1 MSFQVTTAF
10 VQQYTTNV
18 NLLLQQSGSR
28 FRNAVTEGSYTGKAA
43 KAVEQIGAVV
53 AQKRTTRHS
62 DTPLI
67 STPHDARW
75 VFPVD
80 YDWADLIDD
89 VDKLRMLIDPQSP
102 YAINGANSI
111 GRAMDD
117 EIVSAFFGTSKT
129 GENGTTNTAFPAGNV
144 VALGTSGMTVKK
156 LRAAKRILMANEVDL
171 DTDPLYCGI
180 TAAQHDDLLGQTQI
194 VSTEFNDR
202 PILHEGRLKSY
213 LGINFI
219 HSERLNQN
227 AGATGRACPVWAK
240 SGMHLGMWN
249 DLTTKISERPDK
261 NYANQVFVTGTVGAT
276 RCEEGKVVQVD
287 CAE

>member
-180 TAAQHDDLLGQTQI
+180 
-194 VSTEFNDR
+194 
-202 PILHEGRLKSY
+202 
-213 LGINFI
+213 
-219 HSERLNQN
+219 
-227 AGATGRACPVWAK
+227 
-240 SGMHLGMWN
+240 
-249 DLTTKISERPDK
+249 
-261 NYANQVFVTGTVGAT
+261 
-276 RCEEGKVVQVD
+276 
-287 CAE
+287 